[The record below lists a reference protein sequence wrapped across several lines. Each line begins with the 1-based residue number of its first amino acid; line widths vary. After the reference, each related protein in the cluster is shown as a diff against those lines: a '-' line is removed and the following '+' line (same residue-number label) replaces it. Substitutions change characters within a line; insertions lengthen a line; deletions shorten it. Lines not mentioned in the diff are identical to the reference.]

1 MIMYAMFFQHLL
13 SNPNKL
19 WENNIEI
26 LKEAC
31 TEWNKGVAQATNC
44 VNMFAVNNN
53 EENSNGNV

>member
-44 VNMFAVNNN
+44 VNMFAVNNCK
-53 EENSNGNV
+53 EMK